1 MNIRDSCGRRVF
13 EGKKLMGR
21 VPSTQETISE
31 YLSMKN
37 REKTEER
44 YGLRWPYIKQIMYDP
59 GKESYKEP
67 KETDVDREGMRNV
80 FKLIY
85 EL

>member
-1 MNIRDSCGRRVF
+1 
-13 EGKKLMGR
+13 
-21 VPSTQETISE
+21 
-31 YLSMKN
+31 MKN

-44 YGLRWPYIKQIMYDP
+44 YGLRWSYIKQIMYDP
-59 GKESYKEP
+59 EKGSYKEL
-67 KETDVDREGMRNV
+67 KETVVDREGWRNV